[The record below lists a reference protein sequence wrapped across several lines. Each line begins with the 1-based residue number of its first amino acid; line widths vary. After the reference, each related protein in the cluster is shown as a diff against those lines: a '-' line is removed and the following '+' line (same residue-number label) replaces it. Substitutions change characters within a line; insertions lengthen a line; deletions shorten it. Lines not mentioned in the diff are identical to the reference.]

1 LGMPRVLLPLFVVLA
16 RVGSCDG
23 SIFDFT
29 ALNAAKQEVSLRE
42 FRAPV
47 TLVVNTASE
56 CGFTSH
62 YKGLQEL
69 FERFGG
75 DLQILAF
82 PCNQFGQQEP
92 KGDEA
97 VQAFVK
103 SSYGVTFPV
112 LGKVEVNG
120 ASAHPLFSY
129 LKEKTDGAVAPAPWA
144 KSGPGQERDVQV
156 STLRRTAAFCLY
168 GGTYEYIRSTRFLL
182 FPVRVHCTPSVRGG
196 QWNFSKFLCDSE
208 GVPIKRYDFSVE
220 PSALVPDIEAAI
232 KAAYIRAAG
241 RKAEL

>member
-1 LGMPRVLLPLFVVLA
+1 MPRVLLPLFVVLA

-144 KSGPGQERDVQV
+144 KSGPGQERDVQ
-156 STLRRTAAFCLY
+156 
-168 GGTYEYIRSTRFLL
+168 
-182 FPVRVHCTPSVRGG
+182 
-196 QWNFSKFLCDSE
+196 WNFSKFLCDSE